1 MKLVTKWRLNMKKVV
16 ISGSSKL
23 QEKVN
28 FWLKHFQ
35 NKDYEILDYPKLI
48 EQENYVKEL
57 PKVYKE
63 FYTAL
68 ENTDTYFLMNEE
80 KNGIKGYI
88 GASSI
93 AELTYAVI
101 LNLIHNKNIDI
112 YILNMPS
119 KEVSSYDEV
128 KFWLD
133 MSWIKIYDI
142 EKDGEYNE

>member
-1 MKLVTKWRLNMKKVV
+1 MKKIV

-23 QEKVN
+23 QNEVN
-28 FWLKHFQ
+28 YWLDYFK
-35 NKDYEILDYPKLI
+35 NKNYEILAYPI
-48 EQENYVKEL
+48 YVKQEEYQKEL
-57 PKVYKE
+57 SEVYKE
-63 FYTAL
+63 FYTAI
-68 ENTDTYFLMNEE
+68 EHTDEFFLMNEE

-88 GASSI
+88 RSSAI

-119 KEVSSYDEV
+119 KEISAYEEV

-133 MSWIKIYDI
+133 MGWIKLFNK
-142 EKDGEYNE
+142 EKYMV

>member
-1 MKLVTKWRLNMKKVV
+1 MQLYMNKVV

-23 QEKVN
+23 KDKVN
-28 FWLKHFQ
+28 YCLQHFK
-35 NKDYEILDYPKLI
+35 NKNYEILDYPKLI
-48 EQENYVKEL
+48 KPENYCTEL
-57 PKVYKE
+57 PIIYNN

-68 ENTDTYFLMNEE
+68 ENTNVYFLMNEE

-93 AELTYAVI
+93 AELTYVII
-101 LNLIHNKNIDI
+101 LNLIHNKNIEI
-112 YILNMPS
+112 YILNMPD

-133 MSWIKIYDI
+133 MGWIKLYED
-142 EKDGEYNE
+142 N

>member
-1 MKLVTKWRLNMKKVV
+1 MKKVV

-23 QEKVN
+23 QDKVN
-28 FWLKHFQ
+28 YWLEYFKS
-35 NKDYEILDYPKLI
+35 KGYTILDYPKLI
-48 EQENYVKEL
+48 EQNNYVKEL
-57 PKVYKE
+57 PKVYKD

-68 ENTDTYFLMNEE
+68 ESTDVYFLMNEE
-80 KNGIKGYI
+80 KNGIEGYI

-93 AELTYAVI
+93 AELTYVVI
-101 LNLIHNKNIDI
+101 LNLIHNKNIEI

-133 MSWIKIYDI
+133 MGWIKIYDN
-142 EKDGEYNE
+142 EKSKNGGKNE